1 MVPTNTR
8 SSSGTRLI
16 IANWSAHSI
25 QAVTS
30 LVIGTVLVVLAQSGH
45 TRNQWVTLGTRWT
58 NTVGTVSLSETFGSP
73 TTLCCTI
80 RARVQ
85 ALFVV
90 ARLVVRAVVVVLAF
104 RLVTL
109 DLWIASP
116 SLRAHAQ
123 RTVRQRAALGISG
136 AWITLGTRI
145 LALLVD
151 AGPVAGALRIHRT
164 LRRDHRLAVAVLE
177 WISHH
182 TDWAGADRL
191 VTLGQTLGSARARIE
206 LRARIHT
213 SAVSARL
220 RCGTLDIRTA
230 SRLNW

>member
-1 MVPTNTR
+1 MIPSNTR
-8 SSSGTRLI
+8 SSRGTRLI
-16 IANWSAHSI
+16 VANRSANSI
-25 QAVTS
+25 QSVTS
-30 LVIGTVLVVLAQSGH
+30 LVIGTVFVVLAQSGH

-58 NTVGTVSLSETFGSP
+58 DAVGTVSLSETFGSP
-73 TTLCCTI
+73 TTLRCTV

-90 ARLVVRAVVVVLAF
+90 ARLVVRAVVVLLTF

-109 DLWIASP
+109 DLRIASP

-123 RTVRQRAALGISG
+123 RTVRQSATFGISG
-136 AWITLGTRI
+136 AWITIGTWI

-151 AGPVAGALRIHRT
+151 AGPVAGTLRIHRT
-164 LRRDHRLAVAVLE
+164 LRRDHRLAVTVLE
-177 WISHH
+177 RISHH
-182 TDWAGADRL
+182 SDRAGANRL

-213 SAVSARL
+213 SAISARL
-220 RCGTLDIRTA
+220 CCGTLDIRTA